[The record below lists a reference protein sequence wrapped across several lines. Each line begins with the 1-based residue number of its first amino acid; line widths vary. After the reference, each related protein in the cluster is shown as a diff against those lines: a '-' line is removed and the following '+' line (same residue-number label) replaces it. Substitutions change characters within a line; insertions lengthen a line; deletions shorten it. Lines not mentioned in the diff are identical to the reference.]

1 MRMTHSSFAQDSNSP
16 EIVWRPSPDYI
27 ERSRLYRFMLRH
39 GIGTFAQLVER
50 YSADPAWFW
59 QAVVQDLGL
68 EWYEPYEQLVDISRG
83 IEWARW
89 FVGGTY
95 NYVHDAVD
103 KHATGPL
110 SATTAIAWEGE
121 DDEVRKFTYAELYR
135 QVNQVA
141 NALRSLGIGRGD
153 RVGVY
158 MPMLPETA
166 VAILAISKIG
176 AIYIPIFSGYGGAA
190 VASRLQDC
198 EAKLLVTADGFY
210 RAGKWVH
217 MKEAADEAVAASP
230 TVEHMLVVGR
240 HSGTQD
246 NSTPWTP
253 HRDIWWH
260 ELVGGQNDDCETTR
274 TDANEPYMIIYTS
287 GTTGRPKGVVH
298 LHVGFPVKA
307 AQELA
312 HCFDLHKGEVLYWIS
327 DIGWMMGP
335 WAITG
340 SLMLGATCFLYEGSI
355 SHPQPDRVWSLVER
369 HRITHLGISPT
380 AVRSLMGNGDHWIRS
395 HDLSSLVVLA
405 GAGEPWNPGPWRWLF
420 ETVGGSR
427 LPIIN
432 YSGGTEVSGG
442 ILACNTLLPIK
453 PCAFS
458 GPVPGMVPDVVDGEG
473 RPVRGAVGELALRQ
487 PWVGKT
493 EGFWG
498 DNERYLDTYW
508 SRVPGLWV
516 HGDWARVDEGGF
528 WYIQGRSDD
537 TIKVAGKRVGPAE
550 VESAAIS
557 HPAVAEAAAIGVP
570 DALRG
575 EALVVLITLRNGH
588 TPSEEMRQEIES
600 TIVTHL
606 GKSLKPQAVKFVT
619 ELPHTRNGKML
630 RRLVRQSYLGEP
642 PGDLSSLENPS
653 ALEAVASAI

>member
-1 MRMTHSSFAQDSNSP
+1 MTYNSFAHDNNSP
-16 EIVWRPSPDYI
+16 EIAWRPAPEYI
-27 ERSRLYRFMLRH
+27 ERSRLRRFMLRH
-39 GIGTFAQLVER
+39 GLDTFGHLVER

-59 QAVVQDLGL
+59 EAVVEDLGL
-68 EWYEPYEQLVDISRG
+68 EWYEPYTQVLDLSRG
-83 IEWARW
+83 AEWARW
-89 FVGGTY
+89 FVGGSY

-103 KHATGPL
+103 KHAVGPP
-110 SATTAIAWEGE
+110 ADATAIAWEGE
-121 DDEVRKFTYAELYR
+121 DGEVRKLTYAELYR
-135 QVNQVA
+135 QVNQAA

-166 VAILAISKIG
+166 VAILAISKLG
-176 AIYIPIFSGYGGAA
+176 AIYTPIFSGYGGAA

-198 EAKLLVTADGFY
+198 GAKLLVTADGFY
-210 RAGKWVH
+210 RGGKWVS
-217 MKEAADEAVAASP
+217 MKAAADEAVAASP
-230 TVEHMLVVGR
+230 TVEHMLVVSR
-240 HSGTQD
+240 HHDAQD
-246 NSTPWTP
+246 GKVAWTAG
-253 HRDIWWH
+253 RDIWWY
-260 ELVGGQNDDCETTR
+260 ELVSSQLEEYETAR
-274 TDANEPYMIIYTS
+274 TGADEPYMIIYTS

-298 LHVGFPVKA
+298 LHAGFPIKA

-312 HCFDLHKGEVLYWIS
+312 HCFDVHQGEVLYWIS

-355 SHPQPDRVWSLVER
+355 SHPQPDRLWSLVER

-380 AVRSLMGNGDHWIRS
+380 AVRSLMGHGEHWVRS
-395 HDLSSLVVLA
+395 HDLASLIFLA
-405 GAGEPWNPGPWRWLF
+405 GAGEPWNPGPWHWLF
-420 ETVGGSR
+420 DVVGEGKR
-427 LPIIN
+427 PIIN

-442 ILACNTLLPIK
+442 ILSCNPLLPIK

-458 GPVPGMVPDVVDGEG
+458 GPVPGMLPEVVDGEG
-473 RPVRGAVGELALRQ
+473 NPVIHAVGELALKL

-498 DNERYLDTYW
+498 DKERYLDTYW

-516 HGDWARVDEGGF
+516 HGDWARVDEDGF
-528 WYIQGRSDD
+528 WYILGRSDD

-550 VESAAIS
+550 VESAAVS

-570 DALRG
+570 DVLKG
-575 EALVVLITLRNGH
+575 ESLVVLVALRAGH
-588 TPSEEMRQEIES
+588 SPGEELRQEIEAC
-600 TIVTHL
+600 IVAHL
-606 GKSLKPQAVKFVT
+606 GKSLKPQAVRFVT

-642 PGDLSSLENPS
+642 PGDLSALENPS
-653 ALEAVASAI
+653 ALEAVASSY